1 MKITGISYSP
11 SVCVRKTRSGNIIL
25 AIKPHEKRFVKGS
38 DCHEMAGLELVVFRE
53 LIQPY
58 DGHGLLRCLLTS
70 SLHGKSKPHP
80 GVVEKSSDVIVPI
93 NAIYF
98 KLSKMIA

>member
-1 MKITGISYSP
+1 MISSVEITGISYSP

-58 DGHGLLRCLLTS
+58 DGHGLLRCLLT
-70 SLHGKSKPHP
+70 GR
-80 GVVEKSSDVIVPI
+80 GAVTRSDIVLLL
-93 NAIYF
+93 F
-98 KLSKMIA
+98 